1 MDKEQLL
8 SEGYL
13 EAYLTEDLSPA
24 EIQEVEQS
32 VANDREVRI
41 EFHRVQKTLELLA
54 FHFGVA
60 PSQAVKRS
68 LMEDASVVKDL
79 APPMGKGW
87 NMMMAASVTLALLS
101 AISAFYFWGKWQSA
115 NEQMTEMLAQ
125 NILMAENVTRT
136 SQELDEVKSNLSVLI
151 SPEFSRIVLNGTANA
166 PDAKAVIY
174 WNASEQEVFLNA
186 YSLAELPE
194 GKQYQLWALVD
205 GQPIDAGV
213 FDPTGDTFRKMKLIA
228 KADAFAVTIEQTGGS
243 ATPALE
249 TLQVVGAVSKG

>member
-1 MDKEQLL
+1 LDKEQLL

-13 EAYLTEDLSPA
+13 EAYLTEDLSHSDM
-24 EIQEVEQS
+24 QEVEQWITT
-32 VANDREVRI
+32 DREVKI
-41 EFHRVQKTLELLA
+41 EYHRVQKTLELLA
-54 FHFGVA
+54 FHFGKA
-60 PSQAVKRS
+60 PSQTVKRT
-68 LMEDASVVKDL
+68 LMENAEVMKDL
-79 APPMGKGW
+79 APPTGKGW
-87 NMMMAASVTLALLS
+87 NMMMAASITLALLS

-115 NEQMTEMLAQ
+115 NEEMTEMLAQ

-136 SQELDEVKSNLSVLI
+136 NQELDEVKNNLSVLI

-174 WNASEQEVFLNA
+174 WNAAEQEVFLNA

-213 FDPTGDTFRKMKLIA
+213 FDPMGDTFQKMKLIA

-249 TLQVVGAVSKG
+249 TLQVVGMVAKG